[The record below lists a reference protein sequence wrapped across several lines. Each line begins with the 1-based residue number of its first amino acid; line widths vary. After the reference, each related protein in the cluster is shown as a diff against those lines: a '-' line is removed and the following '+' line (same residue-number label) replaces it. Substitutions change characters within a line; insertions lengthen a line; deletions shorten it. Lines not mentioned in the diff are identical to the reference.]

1 MQLAG
6 GDSIVFFTGLQKMHF
21 SSDTAGILHK
31 EVQAR
36 QMLCLHLNNIRFR
49 VEPQMLHLLILVI

>member
-31 EVQAR
+31 DVHTR
-36 QMLCLHLNNIRFR
+36 QISCLHLNRTRFR
-49 VEPQMLHLLILVI
+49 VEPQMLHLLILMI